1 MSTQALI
8 QAQIARDAE
17 ADEWEK
23 KREAIA
29 QEAEMLDALFRE
41 DLRHTSTGGML
52 RGYLARDARVIAA
65 FDALIDAIAEA
76 ELEGWARDADADA
89 AADKWES
96 QQ

>member
-1 MSTQALI
+1 MSTQNLI
-8 QAQIARDAE
+8 RAQWARDAE

-29 QEAEMLDALFRE
+29 QEAEMLEALFRE
-41 DLRHTSTGGML
+41 DLGQTSTGRML
-52 RGYLARDARVIAA
+52 RGYLSRDARVIAA
-65 FDALIDAIAEA
+65 YDALIEAIAEA
-76 ELEGWARDADADA
+76 QLEEWARDAEADA

>member
-8 QAQIARDAE
+8 LAQLARDAE
-17 ADEWEK
+17 ADAPER

-29 QEAEMLDALFRE
+29 QEAEVLDALFRE
-41 DLRHTSTGGML
+41 DLNQTSTGRML
-52 RGYLARDARVIAA
+52 RGYLSRNVRVITA
-65 FDALIDAIAEA
+65 FDALLEAIAEA
-76 ELEGWARDADADA
+76 QLEEWARDADADA

>member
-1 MSTQALI
+1 MSTRTLI
-8 QAQIARDAE
+8 LAQIARDAE
-17 ADEWEK
+17 ADEQEK

-29 QEAEMLDALFRE
+29 QEAEVLDALFRE
-41 DLRHTSTGGML
+41 DLRQTSTGGLL
-52 RGYLARDARVIAA
+52 RGYLTRDDRVIAA

-76 ELEGWARDADADA
+76 ELEEWARDAADAA